1 VSGSGDCNAKGCRR
15 LAWGLSYG
23 SLSHVL
29 YEQQAFSRK
38 ESDIGHRKIQQW
50 GPWQKEQI
58 IE

>member
-1 VSGSGDCNAKGCRR
+1 
-15 LAWGLSYG
+15 
-23 SLSHVL
+23 LSHVL